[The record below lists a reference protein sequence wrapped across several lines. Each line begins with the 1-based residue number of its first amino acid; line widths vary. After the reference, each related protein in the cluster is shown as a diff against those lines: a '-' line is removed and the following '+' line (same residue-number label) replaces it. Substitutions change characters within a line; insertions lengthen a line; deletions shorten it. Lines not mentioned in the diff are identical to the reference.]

1 MQKKEATFN
10 TTFNSWLRN
19 VYKKTGAYELKQ
31 TAESSIPYSRLEQH
45 QEDALL
51 AVSNG
56 TFVYKISDESIGF
69 KPFDCFCYSNNPA
82 FVVVLY
88 QKSGIFYLITI
99 NNWVHYRDKI
109 AKRKSLTEA
118 EAIKICTVA
127 VPLKRK

>member
-1 MQKKEATFN
+1 MQKKEAQFN
-10 TTFNSWLRN
+10 TLFNSWLRN

-31 TAESSIPYSRLEQH
+31 TAESSIPYSRLEKH

-69 KPFDCFCYSNNPA
+69 KPFDCFCFSNSPA

-88 QKSGIFYLITI
+88 QKSKTFYLITI
-99 NNWVHYRDKI
+99 NNWVYYRDKK
-109 AKRKSLTEA
+109 AKRKSLTEN
-118 EAIKICTVA
+118 EAKEIATIA
-127 VPLKRK
+127 VKL